1 MRAKTALTVLQG
13 AAAGVVAAR
22 LARGRDRPPRL
33 AAGVSGPPREPVSV
47 VVPARDE
54 EARIEGCIRP
64 LLADPRVAEVI
75 VVDDESR
82 DGTARLAADLGA
94 AVVRG
99 APLPD
104 GWVGKQWALQQGV
117 TAAAGPIVIVLDADT
132 RPEPG
137 LCAELA
143 ALLDAYDLVSAG
155 PRFVCDGTAEQALH
169 ASFLAGLVHRFGPIG
184 PAAPPGRLL
193 VNGQCMAFRRDPMLR
208 ARGFARVRGHL
219 TDDVALGRLLARDG
233 WKVAFRDA
241 GALLRV
247 DMHDSAAGVWR
258 EWGRSIALRDVTAPG
273 ALAADLAVVWLT
285 LALPVLRLGAGRP
298 TLLDLGLLA
307 QRLLL
312 VQALRGSYA
321 RPGAGLALSPLL
333 DPLTAVR
340 LTWSALRP
348 ARTWRGRVYDRRAVS
363 PRPVGRGPVGRG
375 RVGRGRVGR
384 RPGGHGGAGHGGAG
398 HGGAGH
404 DDAGLGGIGR
414 PAVPRGAVPRRAGM
428 RGDVT
433 PGAGTRGVPPRPPDR
448 NAAR

>member
-1 MRAKTALTVLQG
+1 
-13 AAAGVVAAR
+13 
-22 LARGRDRPPRL
+22 
-33 AAGVSGPPREPVSV
+33 
-47 VVPARDE
+47 
-54 EARIEGCIRP
+54 
-64 LLADPRVAEVI
+64 
-75 VVDDESR
+75 
-82 DGTARLAADLGA
+82 DLGA

-193 VNGQCMAFRRDPMLR
+193 VNGQCMAFRRDPVLR
-208 ARGFARVRGHL
+208 ARG
-219 TDDVALGRLLARDG
+219 
-233 WKVAFRDA
+233 
-241 GALLRV
+241 LLRV
-247 DMHDSAAGVWR
+247 GWSDAGGGGWR
-258 EWGRSIALRDVTAPG
+258 EWGRRIALREVTAPG

-307 QRLLL
+307 RRRLL

-375 RVGRGRVGR
+375 RVG
-384 RPGGHGGAGHGGAG
+384 
-398 HGGAGH
+398 
-404 DDAGLGGIGR
+404 
-414 PAVPRGAVPRRAGM
+414 
-428 RGDVT
+428 
-433 PGAGTRGVPPRPPDR
+433 
-448 NAAR
+448 